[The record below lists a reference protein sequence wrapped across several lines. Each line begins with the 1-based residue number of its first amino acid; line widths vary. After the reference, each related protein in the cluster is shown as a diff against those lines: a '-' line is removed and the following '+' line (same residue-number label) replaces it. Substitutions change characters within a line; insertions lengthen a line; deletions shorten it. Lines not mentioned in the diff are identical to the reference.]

1 VAQSPSHRVGQI
13 IGDALEK
20 SVAPL
25 LQGVADEYGLYL
37 DVKGDRPA
45 RGKKRLMT
53 WVDGAGN
60 KHNLD
65 FVLEEDGTTHQVG
78 APVAFIEV
86 AWRRYTKHSVNK
98 AGEIANALLPLRQ
111 TFAHTRPFTGAVVA
125 GEWTEGGLTHMR
137 SQGIQV
143 LFVPRETVV
152 DAFARFGIDLS
163 FDESTREAH
172 LAAQVDAWD
181 ALDRRQR
188 DALIRKLANMAPES
202 YAKFRERI
210 VKHLT
215 RRVTRVL
222 VLPLFGSSL
231 TFGTTE
237 EAADALRRIDDVV
250 PDPDLHRVE
259 IQIRYSNDDRIEANF
274 GSAADAIDFL
284 GSHPSR
290 DARGRVPTL
299 A

>member
-1 VAQSPSHRVGQI
+1 MAQSPSHRVGQI
-13 IGDALEK
+13 IGYALEQ

-25 LQGVADEYGLYL
+25 LKGIADEYCLYF
-37 DVKGDRPA
+37 DEAGSRPA

-53 WVDGAGN
+53 WVDDAGN

-65 FVLEEDGTTHQVG
+65 FVLERDGTAHQVG

-111 TFAHTRPFTGAVVA
+111 TFSHTRPFTGAVVA
-125 GEWTEGGLTHMR
+125 GEWTAGGLTHMV

-143 LFVPRETVV
+143 LYVPRETVV
-152 DAFARFGIDLS
+152 GAFAQFGIDFS
-163 FDESTREAH
+163 FDEDTPEAH
-172 LAAQVDAWD
+172 LAAQGDAWE
-181 ALDRRQR
+181 ALSDEQR
-188 DALIRKLANMAPES
+188 VELIRTLANMAPES

-231 TFGTTE
+231 AFDTTE
-237 EAADALRRIDDVV
+237 EAAEALRHIDDVV
-250 PDPDLHRVE
+250 PDPALLRVE
-259 IQIRYSNDDRIEANF
+259 IQIRYSNEDRIEANF
-274 GSAADAIDFL
+274 ESAADAIDFL
-284 GSHPSR
+284 RSHSN
-290 DARGRVPTL
+290 
-299 A
+299 

>member
-1 VAQSPSHRVGQI
+1 MAQSPSHRVGQI
-13 IGDALEK
+13 IGYALEQ

-25 LQGVADEYGLYL
+25 LQGIADEFGLYL
-37 DVKGDRPA
+37 DEIGERPA

-53 WVDGAGN
+53 WVDDAGN

-65 FVLEEDGTTHQVG
+65 FVLEKDGTTHQVG

-111 TFAHTRPFTGAVVA
+111 KFAHTRPFTGAVVA
-125 GEWTEGGLTHMR
+125 GDWTAGGLTHML

-152 DAFARFGIDLS
+152 DAFAQFGMDLA
-163 FDESTREAH
+163 FDESTPEAH
-172 LAAQVDAWD
+172 LAAQADAWE
-181 ALDRRQR
+181 ALSEQQR
-188 DALIRKLANMAPES
+188 AGLIRTLANMAPES
-202 YAKFRERI
+202 YSKFRERI

-231 TFGTTE
+231 AFDTTE
-237 EAADALRRIDDVV
+237 EAAEALRHIDDVI
-250 PDPDLHRVE
+250 PDPALLRVE

-274 GSAADAIDFL
+274 ESAADAIDFL
-284 GSHPSR
+284 GSHPS
-290 DARGRVPTL
+290 
-299 A
+299 

>member
-1 VAQSPSHRVGQI
+1 MAQSPSHRVGQI
-13 IGDALEK
+13 IGYALEQ
-20 SVAPL
+20 SVEPL
-25 LQGVADEYGLYL
+25 LQGIADEYGLYL
-37 DVKGDRPA
+37 DVIGERPA
-45 RGKKRLMT
+45 RGKKRLLT
-53 WVDGAGN
+53 WVDDAEN

-65 FVLEEDGTTHQVG
+65 FVLEKDGTPHRVG

-125 GEWTEGGLTHMR
+125 GEWTAGGLTHML

-152 DAFARFGIDLS
+152 GAFAQFGIDLS
-163 FDESTREAH
+163 FDEGTPEAH
-172 LAAQVDAWD
+172 LAAQADAWE
-181 ALDRRQR
+181 ALDDGRR
-188 DALIRKLANMAPES
+188 AELIRTLANMAPES

-210 VKHLT
+210 VTHLT

-231 TFGTTE
+231 AFDTTE
-237 EAADALRRIDDVV
+237 EAAEALRHIDDVV
-250 PDPDLHRVE
+250 PDPALLRVE
-259 IQIRYSNDDRIEANF
+259 IQIRYSNDDRIDANF
-274 GSAADAIDFL
+274 ESAADAIDFL
-284 GSHPSR
+284 GSHPS
-290 DARGRVPTL
+290 
-299 A
+299 